1 MNIILINHYA
11 GSNRHG
17 MEYRPYFMAKRWVQA
32 GHQVTIVAAS
42 FSHLRGLNP
51 DMQGKSTMEEMI
63 DGVRYFWI
71 RCPEYKGNGMGRIR
85 NMLTFLAGLY
95 RYQKQIT
102 AQGKPDAVI
111 ASSTY
116 PLDIYPAHQIAK
128 KNGAKLIY
136 EVHDLWPLSPME
148 LGGMSAK
155 HPYIMLMQAAEN
167 YCYKHSDAVVSI
179 LPCAKEHM
187 VEHGMAP
194 EKFVC
199 IPNGIVKEDWE
210 APIDPEKA
218 PYRELLQEF
227 HKQGYFLIGY
237 TGAHGIA
244 NALDSFI
251 EAGGML
257 KDKKIKLILVGQG
270 PERDRLM
277 QKVVDL
283 GLRNTVELLSAV
295 KRSDVPALLSEMDAL
310 YVGLQRQPLFRFGV
324 SPNKLMDYMM
334 AAKPVI
340 FAIEA
345 GNDMVKDA
353 GCGVSIPP
361 EDSKAIAEAAI
372 ELASTPP
379 EKLAEMGKRGQK
391 YLLENH
397 EYQILS
403 DRFLEVLSRE

>member
-51 DMQGKSTMEEMI
+51 DMQGRATMEEMI

-199 IPNGIVKEDWE
+199 IPNGIDKEDWE

-227 HKQGYFLIGY
+227 HNQGYFLIGY

-391 YLLENH
+391 YILENH